1 MLQYGTQ
8 ITQAGDPLHKLK
20 LEQLVRGISDPK
32 PAFKDKIDQ
41 LRTIRSFDEKRY
53 KSEKKYLPYFVCGIF
68 HPAKRKRE
76 HFSHIEY
83 FTLDLD
89 YLKAADQSVEELKH
103 MVSRIPSVLLAFIS
117 PSGDG
122 LKLIFRL
129 SEKCK
134 DQNRYVQFYKI
145 FCHQLSSQYG
155 LEQVLDS
162 KTSDVTRA
170 CFMSYDPELYHNPN
184 AETID
189 MDLYFDQGNFALSR
203 EDYAEMEAALKGKSK
218 EEKGIDS
225 GDKKVLG
232 PDADILSQIK
242 ARLNPKVARKKPE
255 KQYFI
260 PQEVDDMLPKLEEEC
275 KKYNIKMGDS
285 KGISYGRQIRFEA
298 EHLWCEINLFY
309 GKRGYRVVLTTKSG
323 SNSELG
329 ELVKGILEGSI
340 FELNTDMFDEQTEE
354 S

>member
-20 LEQLVRGISDPK
+20 LEQLVRGIKDPK

-53 KSEKKYLPYFVCGIF
+53 KNEKKYLPYFVCGIF
-68 HPAKRKRE
+68 HPARRKRE

-89 YLKAADQSVEELKH
+89 YLKAADQSVEELKG

-122 LKLIFRL
+122 LKLLFKL
-129 SEKCK
+129 KEKCK
-134 DQNRYVQFYKI
+134 DQNRYVHFYKV
-145 FCHQLSSQYG
+145 FCHQLSKQFG
-155 LEQVLDS
+155 LEEVLDS

-170 CFMSYDPELYHNPN
+170 CFMSYDAELYHNPE
-184 AETID
+184 AEAVD
-189 MDLYFDQGNFALSR
+189 MDLYFDEGDFVLSQ
-203 EDYAEMEAALKGKSK
+203 EDFREMEAAIKGGSK
-218 EEKGIDS
+218 DSKGIDS
-225 GDKKVLG
+225 LDKKLMG
-232 PDADILSQIK
+232 PDTDIINQIK
-242 ARLNPKVARKKPE
+242 ARLNPKPERNKVE

-260 PQEVDDMLPKLEEEC
+260 PQEVDNMLPRLEEEC
-275 KKYNIKMGDS
+275 KKYEITLGKT

-298 EHLWCEINLFY
+298 KHLWCEINLFY

-329 ELVKGILEGSI
+329 ELVKGILESTL
-340 FELNTDMFDEQTEE
+340 FELKEQPFDEQTQE

>member
-8 ITQAGDPLHKLK
+8 ITQAGDPLHRLK
-20 LEQLVRGISDPK
+20 IEQLLRGIQDPK

-89 YLKAADQSVEELKH
+89 YLKAADQSVEELKDKI
-103 MVSRIPSVLLAFIS
+103 SQIPSVLLAFIS

-122 LKLIFRL
+122 LKLVFKL

-134 DQNRYVQFYKI
+134 DQNRYVQFYKV
-145 FCHQLSSQYG
+145 FCHRLASQYG

-170 CFMSYDPELYHNPN
+170 CFMSYDQDLYYNSNAEAIDMELYF
-184 AETID
+184 EE
-189 MDLYFDQGNFALSR
+189 GNFALSQ
-203 EDYAEMEAALKGKSK
+203 EDYKDMEASIKGKTK

-232 PDADILSQIK
+232 PDADILGQIK
-242 ARLNPKVARKKPE
+242 ARLNPKAVPKKSE

-260 PQEVDDMLPKLEEEC
+260 PKEVDSMLPKLKEEC
-275 KKYNIKMGDS
+275 YKYNIKLGDS

-329 ELVKGILEGSI
+329 ALVKGILESSI
-340 FELNTDMFDEQTEE
+340 FETKTHTFDEQTEE